1 MYRERNMVLGLR
13 ILIVAAL
20 AVALRV
26 YDLGVPSL
34 WMDEVIAASH
44 VENPVWRIPFST
56 FRHDMH
62 PPLYFLQLG
71 LWSALGNSDQ
81 VLLWNSVVWGLGVV
95 AAVWF
100 LAQKLYGPSAGFI
113 AATLVAVSPGAVEY
127 SQSLRMY
134 SMMTFLIIITFVFY
148 EIWIDRIKNTGLA
161 NFKPWGLS
169 IVIIALCICY
179 SHAVGF
185 FFVFFLGLYGL
196 YRVYKIENITI
207 ENKRS
212 IFWKLFF
219 SYGVVALLTLPII
232 ARSAIAPSASYSM
245 DSLPM
250 ILRQVTLVFFGR
262 GSAGEAVFAA
272 LTVFL
277 LLAILVFAFLPGERR
292 RPIWIFGLLAPLAIN
307 IAISALVK
315 PVFKPWIF
323 SYAAP
328 LSCVALA
335 GVIVTLGEAVG
346 RQSRR
351 KLVAIGAAAGLV
363 ALSFLGGLSVYY
375 QPLGKPQDYRGAAAY
390 IREHAAPGDGVVGVG
405 IVAYWAMARY
415 LSGPGWGSPLDVGD
429 LALSDLWIKVRSFIP
444 ERLRR
449 VAGVEP
455 YANSIEAGGL
465 TIIAGRSRSSTE
477 AAMNHQR
484 VWLVRSLQHV
494 SKMPNMEGFPTPSY
508 CLVTTARP
516 KGVIIE
522 LYEKRPSCP

>member
-113 AATLVAVSPGAVEY
+113 AAILVAISPGAVEY

-148 EIWIDRIKNTGLA
+148 EVWIDRIKNTGLA

-335 GVIVTLGEAVG
+335 GVIVTLG
-346 RQSRR
+346 RR
-351 KLVAIGAAAGLV
+351 
-363 ALSFLGGLSVYY
+363 
-375 QPLGKPQDYRGAAAY
+375 
-390 IREHAAPGDGVVGVG
+390 
-405 IVAYWAMARY
+405 
-415 LSGPGWGSPLDVGD
+415 
-429 LALSDLWIKVRSFIP
+429 
-444 ERLRR
+444 
-449 VAGVEP
+449 
-455 YANSIEAGGL
+455 
-465 TIIAGRSRSSTE
+465 
-477 AAMNHQR
+477 
-484 VWLVRSLQHV
+484 
-494 SKMPNMEGFPTPSY
+494 
-508 CLVTTARP
+508 
-516 KGVIIE
+516 
-522 LYEKRPSCP
+522 